1 MERNLP
7 TIIDG
12 TAGDDILEGTLGIDR
27 IRGFGGDDVL
37 RGYKGHD
44 FLFGGVGNDN
54 LSGGLGDDFL
64 LGEAGNDLLNGDD
77 GSDNLD
83 GGAGNDQ
90 LFGGNGSDTLFG
102 REGNDNLNG
111 GTGTDY
117 FDGGEGRDTVD
128 FENEEFAI
136 TADLS
141 QNFATYIDDAG
152 EKVVEAL
159 INIENL
165 RGTAFDDTLIG
176 DDGNNVLFGNGGT
189 DYLDGGEGF
198 DSVSFTLEK
207 FAINADLSQN
217 RATYIDD
224 AGVEVVETLLN
235 IESLIGSAFDDRLIG
250 DDGNNWLRGN
260 GGVDYFDGGDGVD
273 LVNFFNEKF
282 GITADLSQER
292 ATYTNDAGVEIV
304 ETLINIENLVG
315 TALDD
320 ILIGDDGNNW
330 FRGNT
335 GQDYFDG
342 GAGVDTVGFDFE
354 PFAIT
359 ANLSQERAT
368 YINDAGVEVVETLIN
383 IERLI
388 GTAFNDTLIGDE
400 GDNLLRGEAGDDFL
414 DGGDGIDSV
423 SFLGSKA
430 GVIAD
435 LNQGTA
441 TSVNQTEV
449 DTLVNIELL
458 TGSNFD
464 DQLIGDAG
472 NNTLGGLLGNDL
484 LTGGAG
490 ADNFNFSSSNQGVDT
505 ITDFNSTEG
514 DQIRVFVSGF
524 GNDLTA
530 GLLDAEVFN
539 IGSAATNASDRF
551 IYDDT
556 SGALF
561 FDPDGTGAIGQI
573 QFAQLAVGVALTNSD
588 IFAF

>member
-1 MERNLP
+1 MDRNLP

-12 TAGDDILEGTLGIDR
+12 TAADDILEGTLGIDK
-27 IRGFGGDDVL
+27 ILGFGGNDQIQGNE
-37 RGYKGHD
+37 RHD

-102 REGNDNLNG
+102 GEGTDQLYG
-111 GTGTDY
+111 GAGVDY
-117 FDGGEGRDTVD
+117 FDGGAGRDTVH
-128 FENEEFAI
+128 FQENFAI

-141 QNFATYIDDAG
+141 QNRATYINDAG
-152 EKVVEAL
+152 EEVVEAL
-159 INIENL
+159 IDIENL
-165 RGTAFDDTLIG
+165 QGSAFDDTLIG
-176 DDGNNVLFGNGGT
+176 DDGNNVLFGNGGE
-189 DYLDGGEGF
+189 DYFDGGDGF

-273 LVNFFNEKF
+273 LVNFFNEKS
-282 GITADLSQER
+282 GITADLSQGS
-292 ATYTNDAGVEIV
+292 ATYTNDAGVEV
-304 ETLINIENLVG
+304 TETLINIENLVG
-315 TALDD
+315 TTFDD
-320 ILIGDDGNNW
+320 VLIGDDGNNW

-359 ANLSQERAT
+359 ADLSQERAT
-368 YINDAGVEVVETLIN
+368 YINDAGDEIVETLIN

-388 GTAFNDTLIGDE
+388 GTALNDTLIGDD
-400 GDNLLRGEAGDDFL
+400 GDNLLRGEAGNDFL
-414 DGGDGIDSV
+414 DGGAGIDSV
-423 SFLGSKA
+423 SFLGSQA

-472 NNTLGGLLGNDL
+472 NNTLGGLLGDDL

-490 ADNFNFSSSNQGVDT
+490 ADKFNFSSPNQGIDT

-514 DQIRVFVSGF
+514 DQIRVFISGF
-524 GNDLTA
+524 DNELTV
-530 GLLDAEVFN
+530 GLLDAEVFT
-539 IGSAATNASDRF
+539 IGSAATKASDRF

-556 SGALF
+556 TGALF
-561 FDPDGTGAIGQI
+561 FDPDGTGALAQV
-573 QFAQLAVGVALTNSD
+573 QFAQLSGGVALTNSD